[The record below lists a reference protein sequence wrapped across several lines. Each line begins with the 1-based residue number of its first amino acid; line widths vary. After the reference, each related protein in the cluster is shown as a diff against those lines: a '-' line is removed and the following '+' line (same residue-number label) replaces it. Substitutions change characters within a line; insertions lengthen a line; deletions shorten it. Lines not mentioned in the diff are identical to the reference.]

1 MAMHPLYRHKLAQRY
16 QPQDHS
22 QDNDAPI
29 PWSIANDFSQ
39 LATIIDKNGFT
50 VAICKPEHAD
60 RIIEAVNGAEK
71 VS

>member
-16 QPQDHS
+16 QPPAP

-39 LATIIDKNGFT
+39 LATIIDANGFT
-50 VAICKPEHAD
+50 VAICKPEHAG
-60 RIIEAVNGAEK
+60 RIIEAVNGVEK
-71 VS
+71 AS